1 MLRRWSNPFRRFNE
15 RPGLAAPARLA
26 LAFVLFTSPSAA
38 IDDNTPAQSQ
48 ETPCTLQPGA
58 VGTVSRIIDAET
70 FALTDGSEVRL
81 IGALAPRA
89 RDNRAGEAG
98 WPAESVAV
106 ETLTTLVQGRTV
118 QLSFGATRKDRYG
131 RLLAHVF
138 LDPKG
143 ERTWVQGALLSQ
155 GMARAYALPGAGEC
169 LSELLANER
178 AAREGNIGLWSE
190 LPYRPIRAD
199 RTGLLL
205 ARRSTFQI
213 VTGEVLAVSR
223 TRNTVYLN
231 FGSDWHSDFSV
242 RIPLNLAKAHPDWNA
257 MLDDL
262 KGKTIEVRG
271 WIERSNGP
279 LIEIS
284 QPGELVST
292 EATSLNAH
300 GADREE
306 PRPHPMAP
314 ASRTKKALCR
324 RATCRP
330 QRNHL
335 PGTTKSAR
343 SRRPRALWIFDFAGG
358 DQAASPTDSPSLASL
373 RLLALLEST
382 SVIRCTAPRSS
393 SFSTAAISR
402 AMRSRASS

>member
-1 MLRRWSNPFRRFNE
+1 MHARWSNPFRRFNE
-15 RPGLAAPARLA
+15 RACLAAATRLA
-26 LAFVLFTSPSAA
+26 LALVLLTSPSAA
-38 IDDNTPAQSQ
+38 IDDNTPAQSH

-58 VGTVSRIIDAET
+58 VGTVSRIIDGET

-81 IGALAPRA
+81 VGALAPRA
-89 RDNRAGEAG
+89 RDNRAEEAG

-118 QLSFGATRKDRYG
+118 QLSFGAARKDRYG

-143 ERTWVQGALLSQ
+143 ERIWVQGALLSQ

-242 RIPLNLAKAHPDWNA
+242 RIPLSLAKAHPDWNA
-257 MLDDL
+257 MLDGL

-284 QPGELVST
+284 QPGELVSAK
-292 EATSLNAH
+292 ATPLTAH
-300 GADREE
+300 GENRGTARPPDGSGVANEE
-306 PRPHPMAP
+306 STLPEGDVPAPMEPPAGDNEKRPRPKAP
-314 ASRTKKALCR
+314 DALD
-324 RATCRP
+324 
-330 QRNHL
+330 L
-335 PGTTKSAR
+335 
-343 SRRPRALWIFDFAGG
+343 
-358 DQAASPTDSPSLASL
+358 
-373 RLLALLEST
+373 
-382 SVIRCTAPRSS
+382 
-393 SFSTAAISR
+393 
-402 AMRSRASS
+402 